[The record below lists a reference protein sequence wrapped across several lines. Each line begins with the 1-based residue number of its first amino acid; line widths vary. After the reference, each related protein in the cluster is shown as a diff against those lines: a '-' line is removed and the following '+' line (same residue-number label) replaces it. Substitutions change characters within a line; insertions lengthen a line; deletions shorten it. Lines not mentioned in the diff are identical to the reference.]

1 MEDEAIDPAL
11 SVVIPTW
18 NGLSLLQESLPSVVV
33 ALEHFRRVLGEDC
46 ELIVVDDGGEDATPE
61 WVQEECAQARLIRR
75 PSNGGFSTACNTGIA
90 SCRGRVVALLNNDLR
105 VEPDYF
111 VHLYPHFENGS
122 VFAVTARAFEWDP
135 PIFAAGGKV
144 GRFRRGFWSL
154 ELNYDVEVNSSN
166 AWIEHRRLLSA
177 YAVGGFACYDRA
189 KLKNLGGFNELLSP
203 FLWEDNDLSYR
214 AWKRGWEIHYEP
226 RSRVRHQISATIDSN
241 YQKHFVKIT
250 SIRNRLLFHWINLHS
265 PSYLVRHLMM
275 LALLLSTRFL
285 VLDFGFYRAF
295 FGALHRLR
303 PALACRKRERKKAKR
318 TDVEL
323 FDLLQ
328 KFYAEAPVRVF
339 RNQEEVIQHHIGPA
353 KLGVQQDGL
362 V

>member
-1 MEDEAIDPAL
+1 M
-11 SVVIPTW
+11 
-18 NGLSLLQESLPSVVV
+18 VV

-203 FLWEDNDLSYR
+203 FLWEDSDLSYR

>member
-1 MEDEAIDPAL
+1 M
-11 SVVIPTW
+11 
-18 NGLSLLQESLPSVVV
+18 VV

-154 ELNYDVEVNSSN
+154 EFNYDVEVNSSN

-203 FLWEDNDLSYR
+203 FLWEDSDLSYR

-265 PSYLVRHLMM
+265 TSYLVRHLMM